1 MGESVKLTLTS
12 PTESFTHHSSENSV
26 RIGRSQK
33 CEFTIPR
40 EDLSREHG
48 LFENVD
54 GQYFVTDLGSKNGIT
69 VDRIRIDQN
78 VRTKIT
84 NESLVVF
91 SSLYTL
97 KINAFEVKSK
107 MDMMATAAA
116 AAKKAA
122 GPEVQTVSFAL
133 DFDQTAEK
141 KVALPKRIPRRP
153 KEMTVAEPNNNE
165 TLKMALGFIVIIGF
179 VIYHAL
185 GR

>member
-12 PTESFTHHSSENSV
+12 PTESFTHHSADSSV

-40 EDLSREHG
+40 EDLSREHCI
-48 LFENVD
+48 FEVIN
-54 GQYFVTDLGSKNGIT
+54 GEYFVTDPGSKNGIT
-69 VDRIRIDQN
+69 VDRVQINQN

-84 NESLVVF
+84 ADSMVVL

-97 KINAFEVKSK
+97 KINALEIKSK
-107 MDMMATAAA
+107 MDMMAAVAKKTAA
-116 AAKKAA
+116 
-122 GPEVQTVSFAL
+122 PEVQTVSFAL
-133 DFDQTAEK
+133 DFDHTSEK
-141 KVALPKRIPRRP
+141 KVSMPRRIARRSR
-153 KEMTVAEPNNNE
+153 EIEAEPQNYE
-165 TLKMALGFIVIIGF
+165 TIKMAFGFIVVIGF

>member
-1 MGESVKLTLTS
+1 MSESVKLTLTS
-12 PTESFTHHSSENSV
+12 PTESFTHHSAENSV

-33 CEFTIPR
+33 CEFNIPR
-40 EDLSREHG
+40 EDLSREHC
-48 LFENVD
+48 LFEVVN
-54 GQYFVTDLGSKNGIT
+54 GEYFVTDLGSKNGIT

-78 VRTKIT
+78 TRTKIT
-84 NESLVVF
+84 NESLVVLAN
-91 SSLYTL
+91 LYTL
-97 KINAFEVKSK
+97 KINAFEIKSK

-133 DFDQTAEK
+133 DFDQTTEK
-141 KVALPKRIPRRP
+141 KVSMPKRIARRSR
-153 KEMTVAEPNNNE
+153 ETTVEPQNYE
-165 TLKMALGFIVIIGF
+165 TMKMALGFLVVIGF